1 MGDLLDEDDA
11 LEASNILY
19 RCLDLLL
26 DRKSALFSHLTKLL
40 PPERRLQSL
49 GEEIANSLTSGIG
62 LMAVIAGIPLVVGS
76 AIQRRN
82 EFSLAGAIVFAAAMV
97 TLQRWRVWRFTPIR
111 EAADRSVSPDSSRY
125 RFRAF
130 TSSGLVNP
138 FSTIGC
144 LRFGRFSN

>member
-49 GEEIANSLTSGIG
+49 GEEIANSLAPESG
-62 LMAVIAGIPLVVGS
+62 
-76 AIQRRN
+76 
-82 EFSLAGAIVFAAAMV
+82 
-97 TLQRWRVWRFTPIR
+97 
-111 EAADRSVSPDSSRY
+111 
-125 RFRAF
+125 
-130 TSSGLVNP
+130 
-138 FSTIGC
+138 
-144 LRFGRFSN
+144 